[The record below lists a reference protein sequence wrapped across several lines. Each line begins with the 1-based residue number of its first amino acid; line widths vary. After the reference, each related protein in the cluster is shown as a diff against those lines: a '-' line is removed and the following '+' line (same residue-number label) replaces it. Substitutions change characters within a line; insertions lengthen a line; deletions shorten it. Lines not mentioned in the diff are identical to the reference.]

1 MSINCQSMR
10 EERGDQFIMIY
21 LIAALVFT
29 VSCASVTSSSD
40 SSNCCFHVDGDTKQI
55 IDTAGMLS

>member
-1 MSINCQSMR
+1 MWV
-10 EERGDQFIMIY
+10 ERGDRFIMIY
-21 LIAALVFT
+21 LIALVFT